1 MMAEPGYAVE
11 QFPTIVSAPRSPLR
25 EHAWPER
32 GADWNSVNSGS
43 LSALP
48 TRDDRES
55 SLNPSDLHLVDLD
68 RQSQPPAV
76 SVVVPTRNEA
86 DNVAELVR
94 RLERAAPGLPME
106 IIFVDDSTDD
116 TPDAIEA
123 LRGHYRPETILIH
136 RPEQQRGDGL
146 GGAVVRG
153 LRAARAPWVCVMDA
167 DLQHPPELLP
177 RMLAATEEDSVDLVV
192 ASRYCG
198 GGEANSFG
206 RLRATISQ
214 GSTNVARA
222 MFPNRLRNVTDPMS
236 GFFLVR
242 RDAINLEALQP
253 NGFKILLEIIGR
265 SPGLRTT
272 EVPFQFGTRHAGES
286 KASLREGLRFFQL
299 LLGLRLGPGA
309 LRLARFGL
317 VGISGLVVNAM
328 VLGFATEMLGVF
340 YLLSALIATQAST
353 LWNFGLSEAWVFGRR
368 HSSQG
373 RPRRLAMFLIMNNAA
388 FALRGPMIIA
398 LTSILGIHYL
408 ASNLLSLIALMI
420 LRYVVADRF
429 IWASPQH
436 APSLETSDGVAV
448 PMALAAD

>member
-1 MMAEPGYAVE
+1 MAEPDYVVD
-11 QFPTIVSAPRSPLR
+11 QFPTIVSAPRSAQR
-25 EHAWPER
+25 AYDQPER
-32 GADWNSVNSGS
+32 VTDWDRANSGS
-43 LSALP
+43 LAALP
-48 TRDDRES
+48 TQDDREAAIG
-55 SLNPSDLHLVDLD
+55 PSDVHLVHLD
-68 RQSQPPAV
+68 RQIELPAV

-86 DNVAELVR
+86 GNVAELVR
-94 RLERAAPGLPME
+94 RLERAMPSLPME
-106 IIFVDDSTDD
+106 IIFVDDSTDE
-116 TPDAIEA
+116 TPEAIEA
-123 LRGHYRPETILIH
+123 LRGRYRPETILVH
-136 RPEQQRGDGL
+136 RPEQQRSDGL

-153 LRAARAPWVCVMDA
+153 LQIARAPWVCVMDA

-177 RMLAATEEDSVDLVV
+177 QMLAAVEQDSVDLVV

-242 RDAINLEALQP
+242 RNAINLDVLQP

-286 KASLREGLRFFQL
+286 KASLREGLRYLQL
-299 LLGLRLGPGA
+299 LLGLRLDAGV

-317 VGISGLVVNAM
+317 VGISGLVVNAL
-328 VLGFATEMLGVF
+328 VLGFATEVLGIF
-340 YLLSALIATQAST
+340 YLLSALIATQGST
-353 LWNFGLSEAWVFGRR
+353 LWNFGFSEAWVFGHR
-368 HSSQG
+368 HSAQG
-373 RPRRLAMFLIMNNAA
+373 RPRRLAMFLVMNNAA
-388 FALRGPMIIA
+388 FGVRGPMIIA

-408 ASNLLSLIALMI
+408 ASNLFSLIALMV
-420 LRYVVADRF
+420 LRYAVADRF
-429 IWASPQH
+429 IWGSPKL
-436 APSLETSDGVAV
+436 APSLETSDGVTV
-448 PMALAAD
+448 PVALAAD

>member
-1 MMAEPGYAVE
+1 MAEPDYAGD
-11 QFPTIVSAPRSPLR
+11 QFPTIDLAPRAPQR
-25 EHAWPER
+25 EYARLER
-32 GADWNSVNSGS
+32 VADWESVKSGS
-43 LSALP
+43 LAVLP
-48 TRDDRES
+48 PRDDHES
-55 SLNPSDLHLVDLD
+55 SLDPSDLHLVHLEP
-68 RQSQPPAV
+68 QCQLPAV

-86 DNVAELVR
+86 DNVEELVR
-94 RLERAAPGLPME
+94 RLERAVPGLPME
-106 IIFVDDSTDD
+106 IIFVDDSTDE

-123 LRGHYRPETILIH
+123 LRGHYHPETILVH

-153 LRAARAPWVCVMDA
+153 LQIARAPWVCVMDA

-177 RMLAATEEDSVDLVV
+177 QMLAAVKQDSVDLVV

-198 GGEANSFG
+198 GGETNSFG
-206 RLRATISQ
+206 RLRASISH
-214 GSTNVARA
+214 GTTNVARA

-242 RDAINLEALQP
+242 RDSVNLDALQP

-299 LLGLRLGPGA
+299 LLCLRLGPGI

-317 VGISGLVVNAM
+317 VGISGLVINAL
-328 VLGFATEMLGVF
+328 VLGFATEALGIF

-353 LWNFGLSEAWVFGRR
+353 LWNFGLSEAWVFGHR

-373 RPRRLAMFLIMNNAA
+373 RPRRLAMFFVMNNAA

-408 ASNLLSLIALMI
+408 TSNLLSLIVLMI
-420 LRYVVADRF
+420 LRYAVADRF
-429 IWASPQH
+429 IWSSPQY
-436 APSLETSDGVAV
+436 APSLETSDGVTV
-448 PMALAAD
+448 PVALAAD

>member
-1 MMAEPGYAVE
+1 MEPHPRQTALAFPRKSAWRPREYTVSLECPSPSSCAFGGFYGAAVPVPRLGAPMMAEPGYAVE

-94 RLERAAPGLPME
+94 RLERAAPNLPME
-106 IIFVDDSTDD
+106 IILVDDSTDD

-123 LRGHYRPETILIH
+123 LQGHYRPETILIH

-214 GSTNVARA
+214 GSTNIARA

-242 RDAINLEALQP
+242 RDAINLDALQP
-253 NGFKILLEIIGR
+253 NGFKILLGIIGR

-299 LLGLRLGPGA
+299 LLGLRLGPGV
-309 LRLARFGL
+309 LRLARR
-317 VGISGLVVNAM
+317 S
-328 VLGFATEMLGVF
+328 
-340 YLLSALIATQAST
+340 
-353 LWNFGLSEAWVFGRR
+353 
-368 HSSQG
+368 
-373 RPRRLAMFLIMNNAA
+373 
-388 FALRGPMIIA
+388 
-398 LTSILGIHYL
+398 
-408 ASNLLSLIALMI
+408 
-420 LRYVVADRF
+420 
-429 IWASPQH
+429 
-436 APSLETSDGVAV
+436 
-448 PMALAAD
+448 

>member
-1 MMAEPGYAVE
+1 
-11 QFPTIVSAPRSPLR
+11 
-25 EHAWPER
+25 
-32 GADWNSVNSGS
+32 
-43 LSALP
+43 
-48 TRDDRES
+48 
-55 SLNPSDLHLVDLD
+55 
-68 RQSQPPAV
+68 
-76 SVVVPTRNEA
+76 
-86 DNVAELVR
+86 
-94 RLERAAPGLPME
+94 ME

>member
-1 MMAEPGYAVE
+1 MAEPNYAVE
-11 QFPTIVSAPRSPLR
+11 QFPTFDSSLRSPQQEDAR
-25 EHAWPER
+25 PER
-32 GADWNSVNSGS
+32 VVDWNSVKSGS
-43 LSALP
+43 LATPPIRQDHQSP
-48 TRDDRES
+48 TH
-55 SLNPSDLHLVDLD
+55 LSDVHLVHLD
-68 RQSQPPAV
+68 RQYQLPAV

-94 RLERAAPGLPME
+94 RLELAVPRIPME
-106 IIFVDDSTDD
+106 IIFVDDSTDE
-116 TPDAIEA
+116 TPEAIEA
-123 LRGHYRPETILIH
+123 LRGQYRPETILVH

-153 LRAARAPWVCVMDA
+153 LQIARAPWVCVMDA

-177 RMLAATEEDSVDLVV
+177 QMLAAVEQDSVDLVV

-206 RLRATISQ
+206 PMRATISQ

-242 RDAINLEALQP
+242 REAVNLDALQP

-286 KASLREGLRFFQL
+286 KASLREGFRFFQL
-299 LLGLRLGPGA
+299 LLGLRLGPGV

-317 VGISGLVVNAM
+317 VGISGLVVNALA
-328 VLGFATEMLGVF
+328 LGFATEVLGIF

-353 LWNFGLSEAWVFGRR
+353 LWNFGLSEAWVFGHH

-373 RPRRLAMFLIMNNAA
+373 RPRRLAMFFIMNNAA
-388 FALRGPMIIA
+388 FALRGPMIVA

-408 ASNLLSLIALMI
+408 ASNLVSLIAVMI
-420 LRYVVADRF
+420 LRYAVADRF
-429 IWASPQH
+429 IWASAEH
-436 APSLETSDGVAV
+436 APSLETSDGVTV
-448 PMALAAD
+448 PVALAAD

>member
-1 MMAEPGYAVE
+1 MAEPGSVFE
-11 QFPTIVSAPRSPLR
+11 QFPTIEFASRAPQR
-25 EHAWPER
+25 EYDRPER
-32 GADWNSVNSGS
+32 VSDWERVKSGS
-43 LSALP
+43 VSALP
-48 TRDDRES
+48 TREGREA
-55 SLNPSDLHLVDLD
+55 SLNLSDIHLVHLD
-68 RQSQPPAV
+68 RQCQIPAV

-86 DNVAELVR
+86 DNVEELVR
-94 RLERAAPGLPME
+94 RLERAVPSLPIE
-106 IIFVDDSTDD
+106 IIFVDDSTDE
-116 TPDAIEA
+116 TPEAIEA
-123 LRGHYRPETILIH
+123 LRGHYRPETILVH
-136 RPEQQRGDGL
+136 RPEHQRGDGL

-153 LRAARAPWVCVMDA
+153 LQIARAPWVCVMDA

-177 RMLAATEEDSVDLVV
+177 RMLAAAEQGSVDLVV

-198 GGEANSFG
+198 GGEATSFG

-214 GSTNVARA
+214 GSTNLARA

-242 RDAINLEALQP
+242 RDAIKLDALQP

-265 SPGLRTT
+265 SPQLRTT

-299 LLGLRLGPGA
+299 LLGLRLSAGA

-317 VGISGLVVNAM
+317 VGISGLVINAM
-328 VLGFATEMLGVF
+328 VLGFATEVLGLF
-340 YLLSALIATQAST
+340 YLLSALIATQGST

-373 RPRRLAMFLIMNNAA
+373 RPRRLAMFLVMNNAA
-388 FALRGPMIIA
+388 FGLRGPMIIA

-408 ASNLLSLIALMI
+408 ASNLFSLIALMI
-420 LRYVVADRF
+420 LRYAVADRF
-429 IWASPQH
+429 IWALPRQTS
-436 APSLETSDGVAV
+436 SVETSDGVAV
-448 PMALAAD
+448 PMALVAE